1 MKSWLNKAISMKR
14 NEAISQNKGGFLSH
28 KTAPLL
34 WTSLAQLSLEIS
46 TRNPFPLTPYI
57 EASQTSV
64 FFFSSGIS
72 FRFQFPFICK
82 RRKYSCFIFSSKG
95 RKMAFVTLQKSHHS
109 LSWPTEVTLYVIK
122 SSSIPVAL
130 LRLYNISFLFFGS
143 RNNSV
148 WYLLSLLT
156 DTKQKKLL

>member
-57 EASQTSV
+57 EASQTSG
-64 FFFSSGIS
+64 FFFVEASLFVSNFPSSVGGEILLL
-72 FRFQFPFICK
+72 
-82 RRKYSCFIFSSKG
+82 IFSSKG

-130 LRLYNISFLFFGS
+130 LRLYNISVLLFGS

-156 DTKQKKLL
+156 GTKQKKLL